1 MYRMEKQHCICI
13 CKNIYIFS
21 WCRQCHVDGFWHNIS
36 LRPIENMSKPIILSK
51 ITVFKTLIRARNWQ
65 QHSISNMFK
74 IIKYHDDMDI
84 ACCKELQGNVLFHQ
98 FEAQHILGLANL
110 VMRVY
115 QSYTKLNSYIAW
127 L

>member
-1 MYRMEKQHCICI
+1 
-13 CKNIYIFS
+13 
-21 WCRQCHVDGFWHNIS
+21 
-36 LRPIENMSKPIILSK
+36 MSKPIIHSK

-65 QHSISNMFK
+65 QHSISNIFK

-98 FEAQHILGLANL
+98 FVAQHILGLANL

-115 QSYTKLNSYIAW
+115 LLQIVYKTTFLYSLIVVFVYKG
-127 L
+127 